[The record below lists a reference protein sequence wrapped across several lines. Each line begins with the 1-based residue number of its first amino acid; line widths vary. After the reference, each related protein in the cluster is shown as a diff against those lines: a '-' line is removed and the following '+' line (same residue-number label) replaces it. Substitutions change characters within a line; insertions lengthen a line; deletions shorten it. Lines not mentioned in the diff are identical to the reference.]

1 MNREAEMI
9 GSVSQK
15 ESFRKITPT
24 LVGRIVGYVARL
36 EGRKS
41 EAASDLSRRPD
52 DHGKKMDLLI
62 DLCRNKGI

>member
-24 LVGRIVGYVARL
+24 LVGRIIGYGARL
-36 EGRKS
+36 EGRNTVK
-41 EAASDLSRRPD
+41 LLQTFSRRPD
-52 DHGKKMDLLI
+52 KTVERSRT
-62 DLCRNKGI
+62 C